1 MAIPA
6 TREDLKQYCLRKL
19 GKPVIRI
26 NADDAQLE
34 DRIDEAFQKWQEQHY
49 DATQETWVGYSLTQA
64 DIDNGYITIPND
76 ILIVAETINL
86 GEILDQS
93 DMFSYNYQI
102 ALQNLTPFQTLDVIN
117 YYMNMTNIQM
127 IYDMVNA
134 APRLQHTRHMNRV
147 EIFQDLTNFKV
158 GTIIAFR
165 VFKMIDSAEHTAVF
179 NDYWLKK
186 YVAVLFKEQWG
197 SNMKKHG
204 EVQLL
209 GGVTVN
215 GQQIYDEALQEKQQL
230 EEELESRYALP
241 VDFFMG

>member
-1 MAIPA
+1 MAIPS

-26 NADDAQLE
+26 NAADGQLE

-49 DATQETWVGYSLTQA
+49 DATQETWIAYALTQL
-64 DIDNGYITIPND
+64 DIDNGYLTMPND

-86 GEILDQS
+86 SETLAGS
-93 DMFSYNYQI
+93 GMFSYQYQV
-102 ALQNLTPFQTLDVIN
+102 ALQNISPFQSLDSLN
-117 YYMNMTNIQM
+117 YYMSMVNIQS
-127 IYDMVNA
+127 INDLVNA

-147 EIFQDLTNFKV
+147 ELFNDLDNYAV

-165 VFKMIDSAEHTAVF
+165 VFKLIDPNDYTSVF

-186 YVAVLFKEQWG
+186 YVTVLFKEQWG

-209 GGVTVN
+209 GGVSVN
-215 GQQIYDEALQEKQQL
+215 GQQIYDEALTEKQQL
-230 EEELESRYALP
+230 EEELESRYSLP
-241 VDFFMG
+241 IDFFMG